1 LDTRNGRALERSGG
15 QRLERAFRAQSMRGD
30 EFPEHVH
37 VWFLSLELGPR
48 GGDTRAL
55 YGVKSFDRKLS
66 KVVSPYIHTAMQ
78 PKSLTVQ
85 ERRVELDFCA
95 VKRRCARTVN
105 R

>member
-1 LDTRNGRALERSGG
+1 
-15 QRLERAFRAQSMRGD
+15 MRGD

-78 PKSLTVQ
+78 AKSGHLQ
-85 ERRVELDFCA
+85 YM
-95 VKRRCARTVN
+95 KREESS
-105 R
+105 